1 MHSHFAIEAALGF
14 GPIILFLLGLL
25 YLDSFKLVDLKT
37 VALVVLAG
45 AAMAIASYF
54 LSGPVMDLT
63 HLNYPHY
70 SRYLAPVLEECLKA
84 AVLIFLFWR
93 NRIGFMVDAAILGLA
108 VGAGFSLFE
117 NVYYAYVFPEANIG
131 VWMVRGLGTAIMHGG
146 VAAIFGVTAQGISER
161 HARFQILN
169 YIPGLILAISLHSI
183 FNQFTQ
189 WPIPSA
195 AATVIVLPM
204 VLLFIFDKSEH
215 EVHDWLIHD
224 YESHEHLLADIRNGT
239 FAHSEGGRFITD
251 LASRFSG
258 ETASDIFEYLS
269 LHTELVLQ
277 AEKLLL
283 ARESGEML
291 DVGDDVRYE
300 FYNLHALE
308 QKIGKTAM
316 LTIWPHLKFS
326 HQELW
331 ELHELEGHSR
341 HG

>member
-14 GPIILFLLGLL
+14 GPIVLFLLGLL

-37 VALVVLAG
+37 VILVVVAG
-45 AAMAIASYF
+45 AVMALACYY
-54 LSGPVMDLT
+54 LSGPVMDFF
-63 HLNYPHY
+63 HLDYLHY

-84 AVLIFLFWR
+84 AVMIYLFWR

-117 NVYYAYVFPEANIG
+117 NVYYAYVFPEANVG

-146 VAAIFGVTAQGISER
+146 VSAIFGVTAQGISER
-161 HARFQILN
+161 HARFHALN
-169 YIPGLILAISLHSI
+169 YIPGLILAVSLHSI

-224 YESHEHLLADIRNGT
+224 YESHEHLLADIRDGT
-239 FAHSEGGRFITD
+239 FAHSEGGRFIND
-251 LASRFSG
+251 LAAKYSAEVVADMFN
-258 ETASDIFEYLS
+258 YLS
-269 LHTELVLQ
+269 VHTELVLQ

-283 ARESGEML
+283 AREKGEPL
-291 DVGDDVRYE
+291 PVTDEVRYD

-308 QKIGKTAM
+308 KKIGRTAM

-341 HG
+341 HA